1 MESIVAAPASQA
13 PNGVASSP
21 FPAIDPVLVIEHL
34 AAVLEIT
41 LGATRR
47 DLESFGSL
55 LSKARY
61 SDTVQRCTRFAT
73 ESQVAL
79 YVRKDVISE
88 GEDSLQGIADGSG
101 NRAIIFCPEVPR

>member
-1 MESIVAAPASQA
+1 MESLVAIPASPA
-13 PNGVASSP
+13 TNGVASNP
-21 FPAIDPVLVIEHL
+21 FPTMDPVLIVEHL

-47 DLESFGSL
+47 ELESFGSL

-73 ESQVAL
+73 ESQLAL
-79 YVRKDVISE
+79 YVRKDIISE
-88 GEDSLQGIADGSG
+88 GEDGVQGIVGASG
-101 NRAIIFCPEVPR
+101 NS